1 MTINTIAQQ
10 RILVLDGA
18 MGTMIQRYHLTEQDF
33 RGEEFAA
40 HPINLEGNND
50 ILTLTRPDIIAAIH
64 RQYLEAGADIIESC
78 SFNSQ
83 RISQAEYQT
92 SHLVSRLNLAA
103 ARIARAEAD
112 RMTALTPDKPRFVAG
127 SVGPTGKTASMS
139 PDVDNPAFRAIDFD
153 TLKEAY
159 TEQIEALVEGGVD
172 MLLIE
177 TLFDTLNAKAAL
189 AAAEEVFS
197 RAGRTLPVMLSVT
210 PRAECWRVRLW
221 RRSLPRWHT
230 TSHSAWD

>member
-1 MTINTIAQQ
+1 MTIKDIAQK
-10 RILVLDGA
+10 RILILDGA
-18 MGTMIQRYHLTEQDF
+18 MGTMIQRYHLSEQDF

-64 RQYLEAGADIIESC
+64 REYLEAGADIIESC

-92 SHLVSRLNLAA
+92 SHLVSRFNLAA

-112 RMTALTPDKPRFVAG
+112 RMSALTPDKPRFVAG

-153 TLKEAY
+153 SLKEAY

-172 MLLIE
+172 ILLIE

-197 RAGRTLPVMLSVT
+197 RVGRSLPVMLSATVADAAGRMLAGQT
-210 PRAECWRVRLW
+210 
-221 RRSLPRWHT
+221 
-230 TSHSAWD
+230 